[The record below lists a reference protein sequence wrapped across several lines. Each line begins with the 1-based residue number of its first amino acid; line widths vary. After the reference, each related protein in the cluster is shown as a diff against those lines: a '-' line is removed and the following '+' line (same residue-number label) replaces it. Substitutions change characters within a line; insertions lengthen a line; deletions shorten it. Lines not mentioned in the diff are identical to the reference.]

1 MQRSTVQAP
10 VSLLRR
16 RRTLRGLGAAGLG
29 SLLGLSLFTASPAL
43 AQALK
48 ITMGVGLTNDGAPLV
63 FAMQRDKLLEKAAE
77 ELGLKL
83 DTEYLNF
90 PVLLRMLQGLAAGQL
105 DIGMLG
111 STPTIRNLALENPA
125 VPLAIAGGGIKFPL
139 QVPPGSPIKNLDGL
153 KGKTV
158 LTIAGSDLHLVLN
171 LMLQAQFGTDDPKA
185 LNITVKNIQAFA
197 ELSRAQPG
205 IDAVLNVE
213 PVAQG
218 AVNSGQLVNLLK
230 NDGTTGPAY
239 DGPEGKGEG
248 LRIASFAKTPFAPEA
263 YYPHRIW
270 WVARQQFLKENPKAV
285 VALMIANQ
293 RATVLVTRM
302 TADAV
307 IDMSAQD
314 WFSDRAAQRP
324 YVENILYRRRGWS
337 WITEGDARTLVG
349 LSKVKSIYQQELTPE
364 LVKKLLAMSAPLAK
378 EAYEKTGRFPEGAA
392 FVDTKAIDIR
402 GLPVWEMQRWT
413 TV

>member
-1 MQRSTVQAP
+1 MSDP
-10 VSLLRR
+10 LHRR
-16 RRTLRGLGAAGLG
+16 RLHARGGGLGLG
-29 SLLGLSLFTASPAL
+29 TLLGLPLFVASPAL

-48 ITMGVGLTNDGAPLV
+48 MTMGIGLTNDGAPLV
-63 FAMQRDKLLEKAAE
+63 FAMQREKLLEKAAE
-77 ELGLKL
+77 ELGLKV
-83 DTEYLNF
+83 DAEYLNF

-111 STPTIRNLALENPA
+111 STPTIRNLALPNPA
-125 VPLAIAGGGIKFPL
+125 VPVAIAGGGIKFPL

-153 KGKTV
+153 KGKSV
-158 LTIAGSDLHLVLN
+158 LTIVGSDLHLVLN
-171 LMLQAQFGTDDPKA
+171 LMLQAQFGTDDPKT
-185 LNITVKNIQAFA
+185 LGITVKNIQAFA
-197 ELSRAQPG
+197 ELTRRQPD
-205 IDAVLNVE
+205 IDAVLSVE
-213 PVAQG
+213 PAAQG
-218 AVNSGQLVNLLK
+218 AVNAGELVNLLR

-248 LRIASFAKTPFAPEA
+248 HKIASFAKTPFAPEA

-270 WVARQQFLKENPKAV
+270 WVAREEFLQRNPKAV
-285 VALMIANQ
+285 TALLIANAH
-293 RATVLVTRM
+293 ATTMVTKM
-302 TADAV
+302 TPDAV

-364 LVKKLLAMSAPLAK
+364 LVKRTLRLGAPLAR
-378 EAYEKTGRFPEGAA
+378 EAYERVGKFPDAAA
-392 FVDTKAIDIR
+392 FTDPKATDIR
-402 GLPVWEMQRWT
+402 GLPVWEIDRWKL
-413 TV
+413 

>member
-1 MQRSTVQAP
+1 MRYPSR
-10 VSLLRR
+10 L
-16 RRTLRGLGAAGLG
+16 RRTLLAAGGAAGLG
-29 SLLGLSLFTASPAL
+29 SIASLPLFLASPAL

-77 ELGLKL
+77 ELGPHL
-83 DTEYLNF
+83 DPEYLNF

-111 STPTIRNLALENPA
+111 STPTIRNLALPNPA
-125 VPLAIAGGGIKFPL
+125 VPIGIAGGGIKFPL
-139 QVPPGSPIKNLDGL
+139 QVPPGSPIRNLDGL
-153 KGKTV
+153 KGKSV
-158 LTIAGSDLHLVLN
+158 LTIVGSDLHLVLN

-185 LNITVKNIQAFA
+185 LGITVKNIQAFA

-205 IDAVLNVE
+205 VDAVLSVE
-213 PVAQG
+213 PAAQG
-218 AVNSGQLVNLLK
+218 AVDAGQLVNLLR

-248 LRIASFAKTPFAPEA
+248 HRIASFARTPFAPEA

-270 WVARQQFLKENPKAV
+270 WVAREEFLKNNPKAV
-285 VALMIANQ
+285 TALMIANQ
-293 RATVLVTRM
+293 RATVLVAKM
-302 TADAV
+302 TTDAI
-307 IDMSAQD
+307 IDMASQD
-314 WFSDRAAQRP
+314 WNSDRAAQRP

-349 LSKVKSIYQQELTPE
+349 LSKVKSIYQQELSGD
-364 LVKKLLAMSAPLAK
+364 LVKRTLAKAAPLAR
-378 EAYEKTGRFPEGAA
+378 EAYERTGKFPDASA
-392 FVDTKAIDIR
+392 FTDTQARDIR
-402 GLPVWEMQRWT
+402 GRPVWEMERWT
-413 TV
+413 TI